1 MYKQLIWIAVL
12 AGVFIWSAIE
22 PRDRPTWYLEVF
34 PVIIGVVVLAATYH
48 SFRLTPLLYVLI
60 LLHCI
65 VLLVGGHYTYAE
77 VPLFN
82 EMKSVFGFERNN
94 YDKIGHIMQGF
105 VPAMIARELI
115 IRLDIIRG
123 RYWRD
128 FFIICFCLAL
138 SALYE
143 LLEWWVALTSE
154 QAAEAF
160 LGTQGYEWDTQ
171 SDMGYALIGAVAA
184 LVLLSRLHDRQLR
197 ELPQHW

>member
-1 MYKQLIWIAVL
+1 
-12 AGVFIWSAIE
+12 
-22 PRDRPTWYLEVF
+22 
-34 PVIIGVVVLAATYH
+34 
-48 SFRLTPLLYVLI
+48 
-60 LLHCI
+60 

-143 LLEWWVALTSE
+143 LLEWWVALVSE

-171 SDMGYALIGAVAA
+171 SDMGYALIGTVAA
-184 LVLLSRLHDRQLR
+184 LVLLSKLHDRQLK
-197 ELPQHW
+197 ELLQRS

>member
-1 MYKQLIWIAVL
+1 MSKQLIWIAIL

-34 PVIIGVVVLAATYH
+34 PVIIGVVVLAATYK

-82 EMKSVFGFERNN
+82 DIQSMFGSERNN
-94 YDKIGHIMQGF
+94 YDKIGHIAQGF

-115 IRLDIIRG
+115 VRLDIIRG

-143 LLEWWVALTSE
+143 LLEWQVALVSE

-184 LVLLSRLHDRQLR
+184 LVLLSKLHDRQLR
-197 ELPQHW
+197 ELQ

>member
-1 MYKQLIWIAVL
+1 MYKQLIWMVIL

-48 SFRLTPLLYVLI
+48 SFRLTSLLYILI
-60 LLHCI
+60 LLHCV

-82 EMKSVFGFERNN
+82 EMKSLFGFERNN
-94 YDKIGHIMQGF
+94 YDKIGHVMQGF

-128 FFIICFCLAL
+128 FFIICFTLAL
-138 SALYE
+138 SAFYE
-143 LLEWWVALTSE
+143 LLEWWVALVSE

-184 LVLLSRLHDRQLR
+184 LVLLSKLHDRQLR
-197 ELPQHW
+197 ELLQHR

>member
-1 MYKQLIWIAVL
+1 MSKQLIWIAIL

-34 PVIIGVVVLAATYH
+34 PVIIGVVVLAATYK

-82 EMKSVFGFERNN
+82 DIQSMLGSARNN
-94 YDKIGHIMQGF
+94 YDKIGHFAQGF

-115 IRLDIIRG
+115 VRLDIIRG
-123 RYWRD
+123 RYWRV

-143 LLEWWVALTSE
+143 LLEWQVALVSE

-184 LVLLSRLHDRQLR
+184 LVLLSKLHDRQLR
-197 ELPQHW
+197 KLQ

>member
-1 MYKQLIWIAVL
+1 ML

-48 SFRLTPLLYVLI
+48 SFRLTSLLYVLI

-82 EMKSVFGFERNN
+82 EMKSIFGFERNN

-115 IRLDIIRG
+115 IRLDIVRG

-138 SALYE
+138 SAFYE
-143 LLEWWVALTSE
+143 LLEWWVALVSE

-184 LVLLSRLHDRQLR
+184 LVLLSKLQDRQLR
-197 ELPQHW
+197 ELLQHG

>member
-1 MYKQLIWIAVL
+1 
-12 AGVFIWSAIE
+12 
-22 PRDRPTWYLEVF
+22 VF